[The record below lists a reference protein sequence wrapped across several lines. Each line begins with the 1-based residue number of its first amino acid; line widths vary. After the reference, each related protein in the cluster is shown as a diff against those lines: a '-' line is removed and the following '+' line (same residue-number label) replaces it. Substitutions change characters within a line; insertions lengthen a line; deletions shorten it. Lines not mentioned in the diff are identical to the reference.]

1 MPLRTPA
8 VRWSGL
14 FAVVVLP
21 AALAA
26 CLTFAPAA
34 AQASDLT
41 GLHTLL
47 TEQRYASARPELEAL
62 LRKPAPDAAERA
74 LIYGW
79 LFARDDGA
87 AIDRRTRDVLQDE
100 QAEAVDLLAAGRLAL
115 DLRDFDRAL
124 ACFERALARASQP
137 AERAQALRGL
147 GQRHYQLREFDASLR
162 RLEESLAAQR
172 TADGLSALAET
183 LIRLGR
189 TDDAIAAAE
198 GALALNRHHEMA
210 HYLLGNGYARENYSQ
225 LANRLGPRFGPLMA
239 DVRRASDAFDRG
251 DFDGALRLSL
261 AVLERCPQLGRAHAI
276 AAKALESQRLR
287 IDVHRAEAERRFAA
301 TPMPVVPGIERYVLN
316 WRELSPRHRKRVALS
331 VAPWKAF
338 IPVLVAGGATHYI
351 KPMWMRLSETPQ
363 AQALKDARI
372 DYDSRLWDDVRGM
385 GGHFTVTG
393 IEDVERSIFDKYNT
407 VLHELTHQV
416 HGVLTADQ
424 SREIEA
430 LYQQAKARDAATRQ
444 GFLSRYA
451 GGSVWEYFAEGANA
465 EDSPR
470 RDAYDGREIVRERLI
485 AIDPALRAAVQRFFA
500 QRDTRASLPVA
511 LVNAGN
517 QKLEDGQLS
526 AARPLFARALR
537 LAPQDERALAAQLN
551 ALAIAGDAAAV
562 AQLAERALAAHPRSG
577 SLRVGVADALWHT
590 GRPLATDVLPALVRD
605 RDVLQGEDR
614 FRVDLARADHHR
626 RLGQVAEALAAYD
639 AVLAYQGDQPEALWG
654 RAAALALAARWD
666 EAFAQYEA
674 VLRLRTGLVPLRRD
688 YALDLLRAG
697 RVDAARGQIKE
708 ALLLDP
714 ADPDLLALQAWLALA
729 KGDAEAARRGSATAL
744 AKGPWSDLAAI
755 VQAAALRALG
765 QAEASQAAIAPV
777 RERIA
782 RGTPPQY
789 LYRPEKSAWYSVHEL
804 PASERQV
811 LAQLL
816 P

>member
-1 MPLRTPA
+1 MPWRPPART
-8 VRWSGL
+8 L
-14 FAVVVLP
+14 VL
-21 AALAA
+21 ALALGLQLGTA
-26 CLTFAPAA
+26 FAAPD
-34 AQASDLT
+34 AQRLGS
-41 GLHTLL
+41 LL
-47 TEQRYASARPELEAL
+47 TEQRYAAARPELDAL
-62 LRKPAPDAAERA
+62 LRLPQPEAAERA
-74 LIYGW
+74 LIYRW

-87 AIDRRTRDVLQDE
+87 AIDRRTRDVLARE
-100 QAEAVDLLAAGRLAL
+100 RAEAVDLLAAGRLAL
-115 DLRDFDRAL
+115 DLRDLDRAL
-124 ACFERALARASQP
+124 ACFERALARATSP
-137 AERAQALRGL
+137 LERAEALRGL
-147 GQRHYQLREFDASLR
+147 GQRHYQLREFDASLQK
-162 RLEESLAAQR
+162 LEQGLAAER

-210 HYLLGNGYARENYSQ
+210 HYLLGNGYARENYTQ
-225 LANRLGPRFGPLMA
+225 LAARLGEAFAPLMA
-239 DVRRASDAFDRG
+239 EVRRASDAFDRG
-251 DFDGALRLSL
+251 DFDRALALSL
-261 AVLERCPQLGRAHAI
+261 GVLERCPQLGRAHAI

-287 IDVHRAEAERRFAA
+287 IDVHRAAAEQRFAA
-301 TPMPVVPGIERYVLN
+301 TPMPVIPGIERYVLN

-338 IPVLVAGGATHYI
+338 IPVLVEGGATHFI

-363 AQALKDARI
+363 AHALKDARI

-424 SREIEA
+424 AREIEA
-430 LYQQAKARDAATRQ
+430 LYQQAKARDAASADKTRG

-465 EDSPR
+465 EASPR

-485 AIDPALRAAVQRFFA
+485 TTDPALRAAVQRFFA

-517 QKLEDGQLS
+517 QKLEDGQPD
-526 AARPLFARALR
+526 AARPLLARALK
-537 LAPQDERALAAQLN
+537 LAPTDERALAAQLYLHGIE
-551 ALAIAGDAAAV
+551 ADRAGAQSLAS
-562 AQLAERALAAHPRSG
+562 RALAAHPRSG
-577 SLRVGVADALWHT
+577 TVRVSAADALWHA
-590 GRPLATDVLPALVRD
+590 GRPFATEVLPALTGNLDTLR
-605 RDVLQGEDR
+605 GEDR
-614 FRVDLARADHHR
+614 FRVDLALADHHR
-626 RLGQVAEALAAYD
+626 RLGNVPQALAAYD

-654 RAAALALAARWD
+654 RAATLALAGRWD

-688 YALDLLRAG
+688 YAIDLMRAG
-697 RVDAARGQIKE
+697 RTEAARAQVKE

-714 ADPDLLALQAWLALA
+714 IDPDLLALKAWLALA
-729 KGDAEAARRGSATAL
+729 GGDAPAARRDSDEAL
-744 AKGPWSDLAAI
+744 RRGPWSDLAVI
-755 VQAAALRALG
+755 VNAASLKALG
-765 QAEASQAAIAPV
+765 QGDAAQAVLAPL

-782 RGTPPQY
+782 RNAPPRY
-789 LYRPEKSAWYSVHEL
+789 VYRAEKSGWFSVHEL
-804 PASERQV
+804 PANERRV
-811 LAQLL
+811 LALL
-816 P
+816 IP